1 MKVIVNEDL
10 LSVAIGMRRQ
20 NVRLATKR
28 VGWNIDIGSEEELKK
43 EVAEQMGAMI
53 ASGAPVPLAAIQVV
67 SAQQADTL
75 GEHGVTDIDGLVNTS
90 VDDLVEF
97 LDVSLD
103 EAEKILAS
111 GRSVIE
117 IPERSKQPSTEQGAE
132 PKPAAPD
139 A

>member
-1 MKVIVNEDL
+1 
-10 LSVAIGMRRQ
+10 MR
-20 NVRLATKR
+20 LTTTLI
-28 VGWNIDIGSEEELKK
+28 GWNIDIRSEEELKK

-103 EAEKILAS
+103 EAEKILAAA
-111 GRSVIE
+111 RSVIE
-117 IPERSKQPSTEQGAE
+117 IRERSLQTATAADESEGESEAPAPAEDEANAISAE
-132 PKPAAPD
+132 PVAE
-139 A
+139 